1 MDKSDFVLVSLV
13 LNLKGPATLMINA
26 EKVSDVDQTIA
37 WLNMDLITM
46 QIAVM
51 LQLLE
56 MIIFVQLIN
65 LVKSMKE
72 TVILMMNA
80 KAIYFV
86 DQIIVQVHSFK
97 YQMSALVLVVILT
110 GKVITPV
117 MIKTTIV
124 DVNGM
129 EETVVVVMLTQFIVQ
144 LVSV

>member
-37 WLNMDLITM
+37 WLNLDLITM

-56 MIIFVQLIN
+56 MMIFVRLIN
-65 LVKSMKE
+65 LVKSMKG

-86 DQIIVQVHSFK
+86 DQIIALIHLTAV
-97 YQMSALVLVVILT
+97 YQ
-110 GKVITPV
+110 KVI
-117 MIKTTIV
+117 K
-124 DVNGM
+124 N
-129 EETVVVVMLTQFIVQ
+129 
-144 LVSV
+144 